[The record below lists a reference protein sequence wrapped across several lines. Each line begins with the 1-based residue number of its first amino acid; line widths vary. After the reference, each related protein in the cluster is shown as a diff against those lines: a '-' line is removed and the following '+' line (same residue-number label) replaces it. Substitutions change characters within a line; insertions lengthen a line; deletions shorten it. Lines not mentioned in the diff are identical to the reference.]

1 DEVDDVL
8 LKNASSGEVATWL
21 LDSTAKYVSVGGI
34 GTLSAGQNLAGVG
47 DVDGDGVDDVLFT
60 DFDSSLKAWTV
71 NNGAPKGLIALG

>member
-47 DVDGDGVDDVLFT
+47 DVDDDGIDDVLFT
-60 DFDSSLKAWTV
+60 DVDGSLKAWTV
-71 NNGAPKGLIALG
+71 QDGAYKGQLALS